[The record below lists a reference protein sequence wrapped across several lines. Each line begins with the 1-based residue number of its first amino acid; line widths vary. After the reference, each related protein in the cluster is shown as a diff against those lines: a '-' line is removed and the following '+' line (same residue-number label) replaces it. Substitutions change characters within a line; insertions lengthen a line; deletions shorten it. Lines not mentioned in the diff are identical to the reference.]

1 MEPLSDHELEQL
13 LGAWEAPKAPRSL
26 EEKFSMKTE
35 EVSKAH
41 TTTRRSFYSALIA
54 GLGTVMGAALAIPAA
69 VYLLF
74 KPKSAQKSSFVEAA
88 DLTQL
93 KIGKPEVVT
102 FRRSRV
108 DGWRVVDEKSTAWV
122 VKMNDKDV
130 VAYAPQCT
138 HLGCAYHWDEQQ
150 TNFVC
155 PCHTSVFSVEGK
167 VLSGPAPRPLDRYT
181 IQVQGTKLLVG
192 SDIQKSAQV

>member
-1 MEPLSDHELEQL
+1 MPTH
-13 LGAWEAPKAPRSL
+13 
-26 EEKFSMKTE
+26 
-35 EVSKAH
+35 V
-41 TTTRRSFYSALIA
+41 TTTTSRRGFYSALIA

-74 KPKSAQKSSFVEAA
+74 KPKSASKSSFVEAA
-88 DLTQL
+88 DVSQL

-138 HLGCAYHWDEQQ
+138 HLGCAYHWDDQQ
-150 TNFVC
+150 MNFVC

-192 SDIQKSAQV
+192 SDIQKSTQV